1 MNLPNSEDLQQPDA
15 NLRNCLPSL
24 NRLYSDIVDLSVV
37 ETVERHLWISL
48 VSPFPIVNDRITLGM
63 QDRSSPSW
71 NPSVETDKVM
81 RWKTDLHGTVACGDN
96 RNNFESFQSLD
107 RNNSHGRLIRWREFS
122 SAETRDIEKWIHN
135 TPRNAF
141 WRKRSR
147 EGCFCQTPPDKL
159 CFPLWFRTTKFEPVM
174 PDGPENEAPLYQCCV
189 MIQAEGER
197 ERRDSGMWF
206 LLDSDRIR
214 PMTWVRDRSQWG
226 LVLTQY

>member
-1 MNLPNSEDLQQPDA
+1 
-15 NLRNCLPSL
+15 
-24 NRLYSDIVDLSVV
+24 
-37 ETVERHLWISL
+37 
-48 VSPFPIVNDRITLGM
+48 
-63 QDRSSPSW
+63 
-71 NPSVETDKVM
+71 M

-159 CFPLWFRTTKFEPVM
+159 CFPLLISNYQIRTSDAWWSRERSSTVPVLCH
-174 PDGPENEAPLYQCCV
+174 DSSRGR
-189 MIQAEGER
+189 ER
-197 ERRDSGMWF
+197 EKRFWNVIPAWLGPNPTDDMGQ
-206 LLDSDRIR
+206 
-214 PMTWVRDRSQWG
+214 RSFSMGTRANPILSHKW
-226 LVLTQY
+226 